1 VRLLLARRSNSPELA
16 HVENTTG
23 NVDVPLGRDLLLDK
37 RHRDQRRKIFGADR
51 LALTRME
58 RRRRRRRQ
66 VSHDVVS
73 LRRYLEFFEKD
84 LVRSVFASRDPTA
97 ASYDFGWVMGL
108 FRKKTN
114 EPKPIEVLIAEIVVL
129 KRRLDAADQHKT
141 ELHLMI
147 DTVDKKNSV
156 LNLRLDS
163 LNVAGNEMQS
173 QLGAVAGDVGAVRDG
188 ISVMQQR
195 VGEFDAKVADVTQ
208 RVGAVD
214 DQVSRV
220 GQEVGEVGR
229 RFGAITEL
237 SDQVRALA
245 DRLEVE
251 SKKVPALPRP
261 DLRIEAIF
269 ARIDQLVGSVTEHD
283 GRIDQLTGSIT
294 NHSGQIN
301 AAQAALNDADVARV
315 ESEQAR
321 AAELAALSEQ
331 LHAAAAAVPNEV
343 DAASAADVQAV
354 QDQVSQMAEKT
365 TALDNR
371 MNKVSLELANQL
383 TELSNDLDGLLDQ
396 ANAEKEPSAD
406 VHELVTEAIGSV
418 QRSTDNLAAEQA
430 RYEIQFRADLAE
442 LAELVRRPLNS
453 NQRSPKQ

>member
-1 VRLLLARRSNSPELA
+1 
-16 HVENTTG
+16 
-23 NVDVPLGRDLLLDK
+23 
-37 RHRDQRRKIFGADR
+37 
-51 LALTRME
+51 
-58 RRRRRRRQ
+58 
-66 VSHDVVS
+66 
-73 LRRYLEFFEKD
+73 
-84 LVRSVFASRDPTA
+84 
-97 ASYDFGWVMGL
+97 MGL